1 MTLLLELKKNQ
12 TRGLMETVIKG
23 DEYHPI
29 AINTRFCTFYK

>member
-23 DEYHPI
+23 EWMSSNCY
-29 AINTRFCTFYK
+29 